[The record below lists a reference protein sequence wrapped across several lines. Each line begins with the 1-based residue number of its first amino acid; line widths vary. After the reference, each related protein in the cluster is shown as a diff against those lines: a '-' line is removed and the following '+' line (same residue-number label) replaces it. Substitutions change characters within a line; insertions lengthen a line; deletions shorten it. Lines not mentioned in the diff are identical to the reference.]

1 MFKNFLHKNPYQ
13 LLATAAYIDLFI
25 LCVAWEWFISPLR
38 PGGSWLIL
46 KGVPLLFAIPGIWK
60 GNAYTMQWASMLILL
75 YITEGLVRILETGA
89 NFWMAVLETSFATI
103 GFVCLL
109 IYLKPIKKEAKA
121 LAKQQS
127 QTTALT
133 VASNVGPV

>member
-1 MFKNFLHKNPYQ
+1 MGLNMFEKVSTKNPYQ
-13 LLATAAYIDLFI
+13 LLAVAAFIDLFI
-25 LCVAWEWFISPLR
+25 LCVVWEWFISPLR

-60 GNAYTMQWASMLILL
+60 GKVYTMQWASMLILL

-89 NFWMAVLETSFATI
+89 NFWMAILETALATT

-109 IYLKPIKKEAKA
+109 IYLKPIKQEAKA
-121 LAKQQS
+121 RAKQKQ
-127 QTTALT
+127 QMEH
-133 VASNVGPV
+133 